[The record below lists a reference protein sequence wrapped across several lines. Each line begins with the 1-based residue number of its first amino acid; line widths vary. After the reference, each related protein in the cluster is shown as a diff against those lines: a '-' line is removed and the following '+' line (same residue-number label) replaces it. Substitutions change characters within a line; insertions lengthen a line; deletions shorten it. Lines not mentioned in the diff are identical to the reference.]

1 MTLTQKKRWLGALW
15 LLLSASAAWA
25 QSGTADPAVMR
36 PFEAQV
42 TAVEGTVSRIRDRE
56 LWALSNG
63 ERVPVAQVITTG
75 KDGFAHFTMAGGRY
89 FDIFSNSKVIFR
101 ENIANTGD
109 LVDVLSGRV
118 RVHLHPAPGQ
128 PQERI
133 FSPTAIVSAHQP
145 STVALA
151 IDEDNTMRVDVIEGE
166 VRIQHTRRPS
176 NDPVVVRAIDAILI
190 QPNEPISRRVD
201 RGSIYRYTAKIW
213 AAITF
218 NHSSRSGEPI
228 EGNKLTAGGALRVC
242 F

>member
-1 MTLTQKKRWLGALW
+1 MYKQNAGLV
-15 LLLSASAAWA
+15 LLLLGISSLALGQSATVD
-25 QSGTADPAVMR
+25 QAVMK
-36 PFEAQV
+36 PYEAQV
-42 TAVEGTVSRIRDRE
+42 TQVEGSVSRLRDRQP
-56 LWALSNG
+56 WALSNG

-75 KDGFAHFTMAGGRY
+75 RDGFAHFTMGGGRY
-89 FDIFSNSKVIFR
+89 FDIFGNSRVIFR
-101 ENIANTGD
+101 ENLSNTGD

-128 PQERI
+128 TPERI
-133 FSPTAIVSAHQP
+133 FSPTAILSTHQP

-151 IDEDNTMRVDVIEGE
+151 IDEDNAMRVDVIEGE
-166 VRIQHTRRPS
+166 IKVQHTRLPS
-176 NDPVVVRAIDAILI
+176 SDPVVVRAIDAILI

-218 NHSSRSGEPI
+218 SHSSKSGQPLES
-228 EGNKLTAGGALRVC
+228 NKLMAGESMRVC